1 MILPDEVPV
10 KAIFIRHGE
19 STANT
24 GLASTDIAS
33 IALTE
38 RGREQAQHIALEWDE
53 PPTLIVTSPF
63 LRTRQTAAPTIA
75 RFPGVPVETWP
86 VEEFTYLQPGRW
98 NGTAA
103 AERRPHVEGYW
114 TTADPHYCDGE
125 GAESFAD
132 FLRRVEAIL
141 ARLAELPMG
150 SLVYVFGHGQFIQA
164 ARSIIMDA
172 ELDDSRKMRA
182 FWQNGAPPIISNAQQ
197 VGFRC
202 VGGRWQP
209 DPSILS

>member
-1 MILPDEVPV
+1 MRV
-10 KAIFIRHGE
+10 IFIRHGE

-33 IALTE
+33 IALTD
-38 RGREQAQHIALEWDE
+38 RGREQAQHIAAQWDE
-53 PPTLIVTSPF
+53 TPSLIVTSPF
-63 LRTRQTAAPTIA
+63 LRTRQTAEPTIA
-75 RFPGVPVETWP
+75 RFPDVPVEIWP
-86 VEEFTYLQPGRW
+86 IEEFTYLKPGRW

-103 AERRPHVEGYW
+103 AERRPHVESYW

-132 FLRRVEAIL
+132 FLRRAEAIL
-141 ARLAELPMG
+141 ARLAEMPMR

-172 ELDDSRKMRA
+172 ELDDSGKMRA
-182 FWQNGAPPIISNAQQ
+182 FWQDGVPPVISNAQQ
-197 VGFRC
+197 VVFRC
-202 VGGRWQP
+202 VEGRWQR
-209 DPSILS
+209 DSALSS

>member
-1 MILPDEVPV
+1 MRSPV
-10 KAIFIRHGE
+10 KVIFIRHGE

-63 LRTRQTAAPTIA
+63 LRTRQTAVPTIA
-75 RFPGVPVETWP
+75 RFPGVPVEIWP
-86 VEEFTYLQPGRW
+86 IEEFTYLQPGRW

-114 TTADPHYCDGE
+114 TTADAHYCDGE

-132 FLRRVEAIL
+132 FLRRVEAIM
-141 ARLAELPMG
+141 ARLAGMPNG

-172 ELDDSRKMRA
+172 ELDDSGKMRA
-182 FWQNGAPPIISNAQQ
+182 FWQDGAPPVISNAQQ
-197 VGFRC
+197 VGFRHA
-202 VGGRWQP
+202 GSRWEP
-209 DPSILS
+209 DPSS